1 MRSSF
6 TQLEESHASP
16 SVHVRGSMKVPIIH
30 PNWSRPPA
38 GMVDG
43 FSLEMTAKDREALR
57 QTAPA
62 IPPETPIA
70 ITFLPG
76 EDMAE
81 RVAAAPEVRALG
93 FEPMP
98 HLSARRI

>member
-38 GMVDG
+38 GMGDG
-43 FSLEMTAKDREALR
+43 FSLEMTAKDREGPCLN
-57 QTAPA
+57 APA
-62 IPPETPIA
+62 LPPAAPIPT
-70 ITFLPG
+70 TFLPR
-76 EDMAE
+76 ESMAE
-81 RVAAAPEVRALG
+81 AGADALEMRGPGVRPVAH
-93 FEPMP
+93 F
-98 HLSARRI
+98 SA